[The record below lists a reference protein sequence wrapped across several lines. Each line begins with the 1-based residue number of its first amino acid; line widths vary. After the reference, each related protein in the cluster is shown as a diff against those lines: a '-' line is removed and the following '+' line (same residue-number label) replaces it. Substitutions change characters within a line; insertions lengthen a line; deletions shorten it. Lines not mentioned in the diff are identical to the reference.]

1 MESLNNISSAVT
13 KAIWGTDESTTQ
25 EPISGKTGDVSKG
38 QPYDAGN
45 LEPNEQSLAQTPLPT
60 TTELDFNSKPDIS
73 SSKDLPV
80 PSSDTPDTHPAP
92 QKTNPSSTGPGDHTT
107 SQSDTRH
114 PSDPAAD
121 HHASAPK
128 QDVDDTTGGLDVG
141 DSPDKLLSGPGPRPL
156 EVVAKEHGGDA
167 GVSPPPAPKQEVG
180 GGGAPLERHDSG
192 HSSDDGK
199 GGRGLKYVKSSGLV
213 ADGGDFD
220 AAKPGAGRE
229 ADRLLEQ
236 KGVHRDPAAHGGLV
250 ANKEGAAD
258 SEEDVDRSSASDMA
272 AGAGEEKEKKK
283 VSLKTKIKN
292 KLHLGS
298 HSGSTTTASVP
309 A

>member
-1 MESLNNISSAVT
+1 MESLNNIGTAVS
-13 KAIWGTDESTTQ
+13 KAIWGTDETNTQ

-45 LEPNEQSLAQTPLPT
+45 LDDTP
-60 TTELDFNSKPDIS
+60 K
-73 SSKDLPV
+73 
-80 PSSDTPDTHPAP
+80 PSSTAPDNHPAP
-92 QKTNPSSTGPGDHTT
+92 NKTLPSSTGPTDQTT

-121 HHASAPK
+121 HHASAAK
-128 QDVDDTTGGLDVG
+128 KDVDDTTGGLDVG
-141 DSPDKLLSGPGPRPL
+141 DNPDKLLSGPGPRPL

-167 GVSPPPAPKQEVG
+167 GRNDAPPPKQEVESG
-180 GGGAPLERHDSG
+180 DAPLDRHDSG
-192 HSSDDGK
+192 HSTQGDK
-199 GGRGLKYVKSSGLV
+199 GLKYVKSSGLV

-229 ADRLLEQ
+229 ADRLLDQ
-236 KGVHRDPAAHGGLV
+236 KGVHRDPTAQGGLV
-250 ANKEGAAD
+250 ANKGSAD
-258 SEEDVDRSSASDMA
+258 NIT
-272 AGAGEEKEKKK
+272 AGTAGEDKEK

-298 HSGSTTTASVP
+298 HSGSGSTASVP

>member
-45 LEPNEQSLAQTPLPT
+45 LGKHLATTPTPETSTHHLPEPKDQSLAQTPLPT
-60 TTELDFNSKPDIS
+60 TKELDFDSKPS
-73 SSKDLPV
+73 TSSKDTPAAHEPV
-80 PSSDTPDTHPAP
+80 PSSATPANHPLPSAHDTPTPSTDTNPAP

-107 SQSDTRH
+107 SQIDTRA

-141 DSPDKLLSGPGPRPL
+141 DNPDKLLSGPGPRPL
-156 EVVAKEHGGDA
+156 EVVAKENGGDA
-167 GVSPPPAPKQEVG
+167 GAAAATPPPNKQDASG
-180 GGGAPLERHDSG
+180 GVSLERHDSG
-192 HSSDDGK
+192 HSSDKDDGK

-229 ADRLLEQ
+229 ADREFFSYSFSFSCREQ
-236 KGVHRDPAAHGGLV
+236 
-250 ANKEGAAD
+250 
-258 SEEDVDRSSASDMA
+258 RS
-272 AGAGEEKEKKK
+272 
-283 VSLKTKIKN
+283 
-292 KLHLGS
+292 
-298 HSGSTTTASVP
+298 
-309 A
+309 